1 MVNENLRGS
10 RKMNHVVLDTNV
22 VIDLFHVEYVKAI
35 TQLLKNRQNIIVCD
49 TVLEE
54 ASRKLKLRPTTIKT
68 KLEKTFGKRFNY
80 FNKTREIMN
89 YGLYLLNK
97 YNTIVHKPDNLIIAI
112 AKKQNAD
119 LITNDYNIQI
129 CCRNEKINWI
139 DHRHTKLKDNKKV
152 RIEKSLGN
160 HITKSKL
167 KKHSE
172 DYYLK

>member
-68 KLEKTFGKRFNY
+68 KLEKPLVK
-80 FNKTREIMN
+80 
-89 YGLYLLNK
+89 
-97 YNTIVHKPDNLIIAI
+97 DLII
-112 AKKQNAD
+112 
-119 LITNDYNIQI
+119 LIKL
-129 CCRNEKINWI
+129 EK
-139 DHRHTKLKDNKKV
+139 
-152 RIEKSLGN
+152 
-160 HITKSKL
+160 
-167 KKHSE
+167 
-172 DYYLK
+172 